1 MDSDES
7 FLYDT
12 INFRP
17 VGCTFPSLV
26 IHNPYDEVD
35 FSSCHHYKANL
46 HTHTT
51 QSDGT
56 SSPSQVI
63 AHYHDVGSYDLLAIT
78 DHNKNTWPWGEF
90 IAEPAEYC
98 SSSSAYYPDL
108 GMLAI
113 SGNEFSLRHHRSSLL
128 NDYPFGGF
136 FMRFSFWYVQQ
147 QDGISFFNH
156 PGRYDYDESWYQ
168 QFFDRYDSVVGI
180 EVYNQGDRYDQDR
193 LLWDEINRNRDPDDL
208 IWGFSNDDMHRI
220 HLQAFRNYQ
229 HLLMDEL
236 TEDEFRDALSD
247 GAFSFSYEP
256 DGANMSSSSYGA
268 ALTPKLIDVTINGSK
283 IQLTAEE
290 YDNVEWYDEDS
301 QIIARNTTLD
311 VSLVESTFVRAVF
324 SNDFGWTYTQPFGL
338 EKDGVFDAV

>member
-7 FLYDT
+7 FLCDAKEHH
-12 INFRP
+12 P
-17 VGCTFPSLV
+17 VGFSLTSLI
-26 IHNPYDEVD
+26 IHNPYDMVD

-56 SSPSQVI
+56 SSPSKVI
-63 AHYHDVGSYDLLAIT
+63 AHYHDIGSYDILAIT
-78 DHNKNTWPWGEF
+78 DHNHNTWPWDDF
-90 IAEPAEYC
+90 IDDPAEYC

-113 SGNEFSLRHHRSSLL
+113 SGNEFSLRHHRSGLL

-136 FMRFSFWYVQQ
+136 FMRFVFWYVDQ
-147 QDGISFFNH
+147 QDGVSFFNH
-156 PGRYDYDESWYQ
+156 PGRYDYDQSWYQ
-168 QFFDRYDSVVGI
+168 QYFDRYDAVVGI

-193 LLWDEINRNRDPDDL
+193 LLWDDINRNRDPDDL

-236 TEDEFRDALSD
+236 TEDEFRTALYD
-247 GAFSFSYEP
+247 GAFYFSYEP
-256 DGANMSSSSYGA
+256 NGANMSWETYGQ
-268 ALTPKLIDVTINGSK
+268 ALTPKLIDVALDGSR
-283 IQLTAEE
+283 IQLTAQD
-290 YDNVEWYDEDS
+290 YDGVEWYDEDS

-311 VSLVESTFVRAVF
+311 VSLVESSFVRAVF
-324 SNDFGWTYTQPFGL
+324 SNEYGWTYTQPFGI
-338 EKDGVFDAV
+338 EQVNNR